1 MVLTSSI
8 RKQKL
13 TDLVNGN
20 NSQGRQ
26 KLHYKGQNQYF
37 DIYRIDLDYLI
48 YNQHNG
54 RLEAEMLTWEQE
66 HSVTQGSYTDELHTL
81 IDDFLWKSNT
91 HRNQQTLDDLKD
103 KGQQRCGIVSR
114 DGVIIDGNRRAML
127 LRRLARE
134 QKTHPYFDAIIL
146 PDDYD
151 ENQLEIVRLE
161 TQYQLGEDAKVEYGP
176 LQKYLHARRLH
187 IDLNIDEEEIDKLMG
202 ESKGTT
208 RKLLEIM
215 DLMDDYL
222 EHIGCPRLYTML
234 KDSDGTKEGMFVD
247 LYGDLKRLQNGNAK
261 VSWSFDPEIEP
272 LQLKLLQFDYIR
284 LGEFAD
290 AKKSYREISHLSKGK
305 NFFGHK
311 DIWETFRDSHEKN
324 INPVTME
331 MGSLEDYVAAN
342 AGFTSKVDAARAR
355 DNDWREKV
363 KGPMQG
369 NFRISS
375 KTLLYRVS
383 ELGPRECLED
393 ALRALDKIDI
403 ESPSLLSDPGN
414 AAIVMEINRRTY
426 EMKKKFDRTG
436 Q

>member
-1 MVLTSSI
+1 MVLTSSV

-13 TDLVNGN
+13 TDLVNGKD
-20 NSQGRQ
+20 SQGRQ
-26 KLHYKGQNQYF
+26 KLHYKGETRYF
-37 DIYRIDLDYLI
+37 DIYRIDLDCLI
-48 YNQHNG
+48 YNRHNG

-66 HSVTQGSYTDELHTL
+66 HAVTQETYTDELHAL
-81 IDDFLWKSNT
+81 IEDFLWKSNV
-91 HRNQQTLDDLKD
+91 HRNEQTLIDLKD
-103 KGQQRCGIVSR
+103 KQQQRCGIVSR

-127 LRRLARE
+127 LRHIESE
-134 QKTHPYFDAIIL
+134 QGKKQWFDAIIL

-161 TQYQLGEDAKVEYGP
+161 TQYQLGEDAKVDYGP

-187 IDLNIDEEEIDKLMG
+187 HDLNIAEEEIDNLMG
-202 ESKGTT
+202 QPRGSAV
-208 RKLLEIM
+208 RLLEIM
-215 DLMDDYL
+215 NLMDDYL

-272 LQLKLLQFDYIR
+272 LELKLLQFDYIR
-284 LGEFAD
+284 LGDFAD
-290 AKKSYREISHLSKGK
+290 AKKSYREISHQSKGK

-311 DIWETFRDSHEKN
+311 DIWETFRDNHDKN
-324 INPVTME
+324 INPVTMT
-331 MGSLEDYVAAN
+331 MGSLEDYIAAN
-342 AGFTSKVDAARAR
+342 PGFTTKVDAARAR
-355 DNDWREKV
+355 DHDWRETV

-375 KTLLYRVS
+375 NTLFYRVS
-383 ELGPRECLED
+383 ELEPREYLERAKL
-393 ALRALDKIDI
+393 ALEKIDI
-403 ESPSLLSDPGN
+403 DSPSLLADSGN
-414 AAIVMEINRRTY
+414 AALVIEINRWTY
-426 EMKKKFDRTG
+426 EMKKKFERAG